1 MPPGSGSPRTG
12 RFVLIRETAT
22 PHRAGAALSYAPR
35 YALFALVGIAGEDD
49 LDTPDLL
56 SEPFPALAVGLG
68 GRKPPKGCDPKPLL
82 AAEPSA
88 ALHDQLIAEI
98 TGLKTSD
105 ELALWAH
112 RRLPAK
118 NTLTRDHAT
127 AVEAVDRG
135 LSQRR
140 RIRFR
145 DNGICDCRSRRFSG
159 RSDAKFHGKP
169 GEITRSC
176 RALGRGVIFKP
187 SNACAP
193 NLPATNTPRRKICRL
208 EPQLSG
214 FLI

>member
-1 MPPGSGSPRTG
+1 LPWVWAAANRPRAW
-12 RFVLIRETAT
+12 I
-22 PHRAGAALSYAPR
+22 
-35 YALFALVGIAGEDD
+35 
-49 LDTPDLL
+49 
-56 SEPFPALAVGLG
+56 
-68 GRKPPKGCDPKPLL
+68 PKPLL

-88 ALHDQLIAEI
+88 ALRDQLIAEI
-98 TGLKTSD
+98 TGLRTSD

-112 RRLPAK
+112 RRLPAQ
-118 NTLTRDHAT
+118 NTLTRDDAT
-127 AVEAVDRG
+127 AVEAAYRG

-193 NLPATNTPRRKICRL
+193 NLPATNTPRRKICSL
-208 EPQLSG
+208 ESLRFAQLIG
-214 FLI
+214 